1 MNPRFRENYLY
12 SMAVLFLEHSINTSN
27 KGFSVHS
34 QTMAQTKLPPL
45 KAWKSMTRRRKRR
58 LVLHSNGYPD
68 NTRNALT
75 SLTSDD
81 GLKRM
86 A

>member
-12 SMAVLFLEHSINTSN
+12 SMAVLFLEHSINDSN
-27 KGFSVHS
+27 KGCSVHS
-34 QTMAQTKLPPL
+34 QTMAQTKLLPL

-58 LVLHSNGYPD
+58 PVLHSNGYPD

-75 SLTSDD
+75 PLTSDN